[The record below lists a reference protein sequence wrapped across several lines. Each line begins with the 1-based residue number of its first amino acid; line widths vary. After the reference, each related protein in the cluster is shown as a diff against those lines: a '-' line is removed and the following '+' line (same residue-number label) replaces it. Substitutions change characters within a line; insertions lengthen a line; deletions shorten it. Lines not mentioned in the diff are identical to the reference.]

1 MNAEGPADP
10 ADAFGAFF
18 IYAADR
24 QRRCERKILAGL
36 GVKKGARRPT
46 YTAQHLFSKTPG
58 PGPQKKDSADM
69 GPWEVTGSY
78 RILSRDEQLPIRT
91 TRCRK
96 HGSQRC
102 PSRRENAPKQKKRH
116 AIVTSRSGHH
126 SVRRSVTKWRGRPMR
141 FRSMRGPR
149 FSPYAHRVII
159 VLNDHWQD
167 FS

>member
-24 QRRCERKILAGL
+24 QRRCKRKILAGL

-46 YTAQHLFSKTPG
+46 YTAQHLFSNP

-126 SVRRSVTKWRGRPMR
+126 SVWRSVTKWRGCPTG
-141 FRSMRGPR
+141 FWSMCGPR